1 MRPLCITMSAFGP
14 YADKV
19 TIDMEKLGK
28 SGLYL
33 ITGDTGAGK
42 TTIFDAITFAL
53 YGEASGEIRDSKML
67 RSKYASPET
76 KTEVELKFQYG
87 GKVYNIKRNPEYLR
101 PKKSGNGFTK
111 ESPNAELTYPNGKV
125 TTSIKDVN
133 REIIEIMGIDK
144 NQFSQI
150 VMIAQGDF
158 KKLLLAS
165 SNERKLIFQKI
176 FNTQNY
182 SKLQRK
188 LADMKSASYRETAK
202 LTESVKQYIN
212 GIVCGEN
219 SQLFTDIENAKLGNI
234 PTEEVVDILSKLIE
248 SDSIKLKVKDEE
260 LTLSQEKLQKIKVVI
275 DSYNSF
281 VEKTNDLKIAVAKKN
296 SLEKLLVNSQKE
308 LNGSNKEDR
317 WNILQKEIGKI
328 EPTLPKYQKL
338 DETKNLISIKEREKA
353 NNESNQ
359 KILSD
364 KVTLLSKSLNNDKEE
379 VKLIG
384 NVETDIINIKNTLE
398 KIKEEGQKLRNLQ
411 KEIFKLSKAEK
422 VFVNAQQEY
431 LQSGKIAVEYQNR
444 YNELNRLYLNNQ
456 AGILARDLKDNE
468 PCPVCGSTSHP
479 HLAVISDNA
488 PTKEDVENA
497 KAKYDQQQRLAENQS
512 QKSGMAK
519 GNYETKKSTVEN
531 SIKELLGDC
540 TVENATSIIDEKI
553 NNLLGQYDVEDKS
566 LKELE
571 KKQERKSKL
580 EDSIPK
586 TEKDIEN
593 LTIDKN
599 NCEKSIATCTVQL
612 KSLNETVNSLKEE
625 LEFPSENDAK
635 AKINEIK
642 GIITAEKDLYNSI
655 LEKCK
660 KIENDISTV
669 KGTIDEL
676 NNQPESMAKVENID
690 DVKVEK
696 EKLDNS
702 IKELFDLIKVINAR
716 VTANKTTLNNIN
728 SKSKDLVTAENKYKL
743 ISSLANTANGTVNGK
758 DKVEL
763 ETFIQMTYFDRII
776 SKANVRLLKMTDG
789 QYELKRQTE
798 ADNKS
803 AKTGLDLNVIDHYN
817 ATERSVKTLSG
828 GESFKASLAL
838 ALGLSD
844 EIQSSAGGIKIDTMF
859 VDEGFGSLDD
869 ESLKQAMN
877 VLIGLSGSNRLVGII
892 SHVAEL
898 KDKIDKQIIVTKD
911 HENGSKIEIIC

>member
-53 YGEASGEIRDSKML
+53 YGEASGETRDSKML
-67 RSKYASPET
+67 RSKYASPEA

-182 SKLQRK
+182 NKLQRK
-188 LADMKSASYRETAK
+188 LADMKSASYRDAAK

-219 SQLFTDIENAKLGNI
+219 SQFFSDIENAKLGNI

-248 SDSIKLKVKDEE
+248 SDSNTLKIKDEE
-260 LTLSQEKLQKIKVVI
+260 LTLSQEKLQKIKGII
-275 DSYNSF
+275 DNYNSF
-281 VEKTNDLKIAVAKKN
+281 VEKTNNLKVAIGKKS
-296 SLEKLLVNSQKE
+296 SLEELLVNSQKE
-308 LNGSNKEDR
+308 LTRRNKEDR

-338 DETKNLISIKEREKA
+338 DETKGLISVKEREKA
-353 NNESNQ
+353 NSESNQ
-359 KILSD
+359 KILSA
-364 KVTLLSKSLNNDKEE
+364 KITLLSKILNDNKEE

-384 NVETDIINIKNTLE
+384 NVETDIINIKNNLE

-411 KEIFKLSKAEK
+411 KEIFELSKAEK

-431 LQSGKIAVEYQNR
+431 LNAGKIAGEYQNR

-456 AGILARDLKDNE
+456 AGILASDLKDNE

-479 HLAVISDNA
+479 HLAVMSDNA

-497 KAKYDQQQRLAENQS
+497 KVKYDNQQRIAESES

-519 GNYETKKSTVEN
+519 GNYETKKDTVEN
-531 SIKELLGDC
+531 SIKELLADC

-553 NNLLGQYDVEDKS
+553 NNLLGQYNVQDKS

-571 KKQERKSKL
+571 KKQERKSML

-586 TEKDIEN
+586 AEKNIEN
-593 LTIDKN
+593 LTTDKN
-599 NCEKSIATCTVQL
+599 NCEKNIATCTVQL
-612 KSLNETVNSLKEE
+612 KSLNETLNSLKEE
-625 LEFPSENDAK
+625 LEFPGENDAK
-635 AKINEIK
+635 RKINEIK
-642 GIITAEKDLYNSI
+642 GIITAEKNLYNSI

-676 NNQPESMAKVENID
+676 HNQLNSMEKVENID
-690 DVKVEK
+690 DVKNEK

-716 VTANKTTLNNIN
+716 VTTNKTTLNNIN

-789 QYELKRQTE
+789 QYELVRQTE
-798 ADNKS
+798 SDNKS

-838 ALGLSD
+838 ALGLSG

-898 KDKIDKQIIVTKD
+898 KDRIDKQIIVTKD